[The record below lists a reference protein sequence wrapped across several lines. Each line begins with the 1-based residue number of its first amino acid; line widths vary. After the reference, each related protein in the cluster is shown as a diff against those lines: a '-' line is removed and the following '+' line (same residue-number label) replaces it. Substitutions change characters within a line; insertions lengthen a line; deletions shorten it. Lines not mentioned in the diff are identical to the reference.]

1 MSMPKFNEY
10 ILPILRYLTDEREHT
25 LSEVRVAMAAK
36 FRLAPETLAVTLG
49 SGKQSVVNNRIGWA
63 VTYSVKA
70 GLIERVGYAKI
81 RLTPRGADFL
91 INPPPVV
98 TIAHLETFP
107 EFRDFKAKLNNPGS
121 RTRSQKPKV
130 VAPAKEVE
138 SSSNDGELVSFKAGD
153 QTFKMSV
160 KDMARLMRE
169 LQST

>member
-1 MSMPKFNEY
+1 MLMPKFNEY
-10 ILPILRYLTDEREHT
+10 ILPVLRYLTDEREHT
-25 LSEVRVAMAAK
+25 LAEVRQAMIAK
-36 FRLAPETLAVTLG
+36 FRLSPEVMAQKLG
-49 SGKQSVVNNRIGWA
+49 SGKQSKVDNRIGWA

-70 GLIERVGYAKI
+70 GLIERCGYAKI
-81 RLTPRGADFL
+81 RLTSRGADFL

-98 TIAHLETFP
+98 TIGHLEAFP

-130 VAPAKEVE
+130 VAPIKETE
-138 SSSNDGELVSFKAGD
+138 PTDGELVSFQAGQ

-169 LQST
+169 LQTT